1 MICLYMI
8 RRAPLRD
15 RCGATPC
22 GVHTGVINA
31 KYFFFSGLW
40 WSGILYRAR
49 NPRGPR
55 PCLVSF
61 LSPTKAPLPCRRHLV
76 CHRTLDATKTRG
88 GDQPPALTRQWRRHD
103 AATSSRPTRPHL
115 RHPHRITRHCPCT
128 SIATVPPI
136 SCPPMSLSL
145 SGHSAA

>member
-31 KYFFFSGLW
+31 KYFFLAFGGAASCTGRVTQRSSTLSSFFSVPHQRPAALSSPLSVPSH
-40 WSGILYRAR
+40 SGRY
-49 NPRGPR
+49 
-55 PCLVSF
+55 
-61 LSPTKAPLPCRRHLV
+61 K
-76 CHRTLDATKTRG
+76 KTRG
-88 GDQPPALTRQWRRHD
+88 GDQPPALTRQWWRHD

-136 SCPPMSLSL
+136 SCRPMSLSL
-145 SGHSAA
+145 SGHSAS